1 MCREGGTGVCDYF
14 LSVLQS
20 SPRFTRTP
28 IPTLVRGR
36 RWQLCSIV
44 VLPWVR
50 LCGEPFCEHTRISPH
65 RTYVRPEP
73 SLRLNSTINKLYST
87 REREREIKVGT
98 LREAVVVVTGA
109 SRGLGAAIAEE
120 LAGGGAKIVVN
131 YSQSKEPAEE
141 LVEQI
146 SESGGEAIAVQAD
159 VSDAEQAQ
167 SLIDQAID
175 RFNRVDVLINNAGI
189 NIDRTLKKLSV
200 EDWDR
205 VIQVDLNS
213 AFYTVRAVLP
223 HMTDQG
229 GGKIINM
236 SSFIGEA
243 GNIGQANYSAA
254 KAGLLGFTKTAAQE
268 LARSGITV
276 NAVCPGFI
284 ETDMVAGIPEEAQQK
299 LLKQVPLGRFGKPDE
314 VARAVRYLI
323 EDGDYITGQSI
334 DINGGIY
341 IRT

>member
-1 MCREGGTGVCDYF
+1 MTTPFPFSYYHPTSTDAASISSGIARYSCTAPGVFLGTD
-14 LSVLQS
+14 LEQES
-20 SPRFTRTP
+20 TRTVSVFRP
-28 IPTLVRGR
+28 I
-36 RWQLCSIV
+36 
-44 VLPWVR
+44 
-50 LCGEPFCEHTRISPH
+50 
-65 RTYVRPEP
+65 
-73 SLRLNSTINKLYST
+73 LRLIAPVNKLRLTCEQEKEDS
-87 REREREIKVGT
+87 VGT
-98 LREAVVVVTGA
+98 LKEAVVVVTGA
-109 SRGLGAAIAEE
+109 SRGLGRAIAEE
-120 LAGGGAKIVVN
+120 LAGGGAKVVVN
-131 YSQSKEPAEE
+131 YSRSKEPAEE
-141 LVEQI
+141 LVEPDL
-146 SESGGEAIAVQAD
+146 ESGGEAIAVQAD

-167 SLIDQAID
+167 KLIDQALE

-200 EDWDR
+200 EDWDK

-213 AFYTVRAVLP
+213 AFYTVHAVLP

-254 KAGLLGFTKTAAQE
+254 KAGLLGFTKTAALE
-268 LARSGITV
+268 LARFGITV
-276 NAVCPGFI
+276 NALCPGFI
-284 ETDMVAGIPEEAQQK
+284 ETDMVANIPEEAQQK
-299 LLKQVPLGRFGKPDE
+299 LLKQVPLGRFGKPEE

>member
-1 MCREGGTGVCDYF
+1 MCAILVI
-14 LSVLQS
+14 Q
-20 SPRFTRTP
+20 P
-28 IPTLVRGR
+28 ILR
-36 RWQLCSIV
+36 
-44 VLPWVR
+44 
-50 LCGEPFCEHTRISPH
+50 RISP
-65 RTYVRPEP
+65 V
-73 SLRLNSTINKLYST
+73 NKLRVT
-87 REREREIKVGT
+87 CEREKEESVGT
-98 LREAVVVVTGA
+98 LKEAVVVVTGA
-109 SRGLGAAIAEE
+109 SRGLGRAIAEE
-120 LAGGGAKIVVN
+120 LSGGGAKVVVN
-131 YSQSKEPAEE
+131 YSRSKEPAEE
-141 LVEQI
+141 LVNQI

-167 SLIDQAID
+167 KLIDQALE

-189 NIDRTLKKLSV
+189 NIDRTLRKLSV
-200 EDWDR
+200 EDWDK

-213 AFYTVRAVLP
+213 AFYTVHAVLP

-236 SSFIGEA
+236 SSFVGEA

-268 LARSGITV
+268 LARFGITV
-276 NAVCPGFI
+276 NAIAPGFI
-284 ETDMVAGIPEEAQQK
+284 ETDMVANIPEEAQQK
-299 LLKQVPLGRFGKPDE
+299 LRKQVPLGRFGKPEE
-314 VARAVRYLI
+314 VAKAVRYLI

>member
-1 MCREGGTGVCDYF
+1 MVF
-14 LSVLQS
+14 
-20 SPRFTRTP
+20 
-28 IPTLVRGR
+28 
-36 RWQLCSIV
+36 
-44 VLPWVR
+44 R
-50 LCGEPFCEHTRISPH
+50 LI
-65 RTYVRPEP
+65 
-73 SLRLNSTINKLYST
+73 LRLITTVNKLRLT
-87 REREREIKVGT
+87 CEREKEDSVGT
-98 LREAVVVVTGA
+98 LKEAVVVVTGA
-109 SRGLGAAIAEE
+109 SRGLGKAIAEE
-120 LAGGGAKIVVN
+120 LAGGGAKVVVN
-131 YSQSKEPAEE
+131 YSRSKEPAEE
-141 LVEQI
+141 VVNQI

-167 SLIDQAID
+167 KLIDQALE

-189 NIDRTLKKLSV
+189 NIDRTLRKLSV
-200 EDWDR
+200 EDWDK

-213 AFYTVRAVLP
+213 AFYTVHAVLP

-236 SSFIGEA
+236 SSFVGEA

-268 LARSGITV
+268 LARFGITV
-276 NAVCPGFI
+276 NAIAPGFI
-284 ETDMVAGIPEEAQQK
+284 ETDMVANIPEEAQQK
-299 LLKQVPLGRFGKPDE
+299 LRKQVPLGRFGKPEE

-323 EDGDYITGQSI
+323 EDGDYITGQSL